1 MHKKTLSGF
10 LQIGVLVKVDW
21 VGYFRGFARATLTL
35 MLPVTIWTW

>member
-21 VGYFRGFARATLTL
+21 VGYFVALL
-35 MLPVTIWTW
+35 EQL